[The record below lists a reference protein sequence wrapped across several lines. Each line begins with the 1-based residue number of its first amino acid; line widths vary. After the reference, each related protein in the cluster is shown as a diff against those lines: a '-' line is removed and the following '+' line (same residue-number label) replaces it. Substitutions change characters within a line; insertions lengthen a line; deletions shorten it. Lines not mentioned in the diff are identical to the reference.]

1 MARHSKQL
9 LKWKSMTDAL
19 RTAFESSKD
28 SDHRK
33 VVDFSIDLL
42 HRTLDRFE
50 VTADNEVL
58 EDKVKDH
65 IFESL
70 DRIRTTSRT
79 DSDALRLKASFD
91 NWLVTNKLL

>member
-1 MARHSKQL
+1 
-9 LKWKSMTDAL
+9 
-19 RTAFESSKD
+19 
-28 SDHRK
+28 
-33 VVDFSIDLL
+33 
-42 HRTLDRFE
+42 
-50 VTADNEVL
+50 L

-70 DRIRTTSRT
+70 DRIKTASRT